1 MEIRGDIFKRAN
13 EMSKTTKTLTETY
26 QEAARRQVESEENV
40 IVKLKISSL
49 IANYDNHWSKM
60 YNVDKEKWEEFLNSI
75 KSNGIHTPIIVRPV
89 DDEQYEIIAG
99 HNRVEACEQLGI
111 DEVPAIVKKL
121 GEDDLEEI
129 VAIRNDTNLQR
140 EEVSDLE
147 KGWAYRELYE
157 AINRN
162 GNNQYSTKNAFGHED
177 QMQNLN
183 GENAFGHEDQM
194 QSKISSYEVIAEKYG
209 IGEKTVRR
217 KIRLTYLINP
227 LYILF
232 EKKKITQA
240 AAEQL
245 SYLKLVEQA
254 HCEFLINEKGLVL
267 TEDIAKEI
275 RKASEASVN
284 ALSDVAIQSI
294 CGGEAFVK
302 KDKSK
307 KVKSFK
313 FDDSLFPAGLKDSQ
327 KQKYVEDALR
337 YILENKIEISK
348 REAESA
354 ES

>member
-157 AINRN
+157 AIARK
-162 GNNQYSTKNAFGHED
+162 GVNQYTSKSGGGHGDHE
-177 QMQNLN
+177 QNLSSEN
-183 GENAFGHEDQM
+183 GGGHDDHKLKASE
-194 QSKISSYEVIAEKYG
+194 IIAEKYG

-227 LYILF
+227 LYLLF

-337 YILENKIEISK
+337 YVLENKIEISK
-348 REAESA
+348 R
-354 ES
+354 